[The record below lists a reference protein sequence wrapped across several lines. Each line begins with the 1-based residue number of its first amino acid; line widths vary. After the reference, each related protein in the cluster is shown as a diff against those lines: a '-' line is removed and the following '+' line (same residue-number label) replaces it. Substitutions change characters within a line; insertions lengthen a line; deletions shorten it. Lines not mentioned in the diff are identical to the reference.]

1 MYAKITKDHLFDP
14 NDRYS
19 LKIISREGWV
29 LWSENFTPAVILIEC
44 KLYDDDGELYYEAYA
59 DDEALEPLFNWAQI
73 DAGVTL
79 LKIKNKDGEW
89 EDCIG

>member
-1 MYAKITKDHLFDP
+1 MYAKITKDHLFEMYADHK
-14 NDRYS
+14 S
-19 LKIISREGWV
+19 SSRAGHV

-44 KLYDDDGELYYEAYA
+44 KLYDDDGELYYEALA
-59 DDEALEPLFNWAQI
+59 DDDALEHLFTWAQI

-79 LKIKNKDGEW
+79 LKIKNANGEW